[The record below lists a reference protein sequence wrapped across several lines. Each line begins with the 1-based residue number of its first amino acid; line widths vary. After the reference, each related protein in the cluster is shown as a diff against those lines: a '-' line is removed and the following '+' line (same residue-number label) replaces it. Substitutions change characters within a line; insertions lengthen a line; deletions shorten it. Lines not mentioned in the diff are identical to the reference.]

1 MDPTDKGQKNIE
13 ELDLGHWLFTQDCK
27 FVTSVTNMGD
37 LPNSKEVEIAFA
49 GRSNV
54 GKSSLI
60 NALTNRKNL
69 ARTSSKPGR
78 TQQVNF
84 FNLGEKLM
92 ITDLPGY
99 GYARAPRAT
108 VQEWTNLVGDYLQG
122 RAQLR
127 RVCLLVDGRH
137 GFKDNDREI
146 MNLLDQS
153 AVYYQVVLT
162 KCDKLKQNHLVKLI
176 KLIKNELITHIAAYP
191 ELSITSST
199 KGLGVKT
206 LRAELAA
213 LSTGR

>member
-1 MDPTDKGQKNIE
+1 MDPTDKGQKQKE
-13 ELDLGHWLFTQDCK
+13 ALELGHWLFTQDCK
-27 FVTSVTNMGD
+27 FITSVTKLGD
-37 LPNSKEVEIAFA
+37 LPDSKEVEIAFA

-69 ARTSSKPGR
+69 ARTSSTPGR

-99 GYARAPRAT
+99 GYAKAPRAT
-108 VQEWTNLVGDYLQG
+108 VQQWTNLVGDYLQG

-153 AVYYQVVLT
+153 AVSYQVVLT
-162 KCDKLKQNHLVKLI
+162 KCDKPKLNHLEKLI
-176 KLIKNELITHIAAYP
+176 NLIKNELLTHIAAYP
-191 ELSITSST
+191 ELSVTSST
-199 KGLGVKT
+199 KGLGIRT
-206 LRAELAA
+206 LRARLAA
-213 LSTGR
+213 LSVGR

>member
-1 MDPTDKGQKNIE
+1 MLENP
-13 ELDLGHWLFTQDCK
+13 
-27 FVTSVTNMGD
+27 
-37 LPNSKEVEIAFA
+37 
-49 GRSNV
+49 
-54 GKSSLI
+54 
-60 NALTNRKNL
+60 
-69 ARTSSKPGR
+69 
-78 TQQVNF
+78 
-84 FNLGEKLM
+84 
-92 ITDLPGY
+92 
-99 GYARAPRAT
+99 
-108 VQEWTNLVGDYLQG
+108 QG

-153 AVYYQVVLT
+153 AVSYQVVLT